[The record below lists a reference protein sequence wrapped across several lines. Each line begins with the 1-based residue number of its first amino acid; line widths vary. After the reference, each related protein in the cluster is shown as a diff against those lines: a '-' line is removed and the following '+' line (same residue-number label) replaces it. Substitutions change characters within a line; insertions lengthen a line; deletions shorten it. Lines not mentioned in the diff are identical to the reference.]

1 MPKFDLVL
9 IRNALIYF
17 NKDIKD
23 VVLKKISSQLS
34 DDGFLL
40 LGASESL
47 LLNPD
52 YIAKQYA
59 NLRFYKKGSPWNT

>member
-17 NKDIKD
+17 NKDMKD
-23 VVLKKISSQLS
+23 VVLKRMSLQLS

-47 LLNPD
+47 LFNPD

-59 NLRFYKKGSPWNT
+59 NLRFYKKGIPWNN